1 MCAGFELEQMKKRQ
15 SGFSLIEVLVATV
28 IMAIG
33 ILGIAGLQ
41 VVSLQQ
47 NRSSL
52 LRSEA
57 AQLGNDIMDRIRVNP
72 GEKYWPVEYT
82 DAPKSDA
89 KNCKELE
96 CNTGE
101 MKDYDIALWKCMI
114 NPNDSAGAA
123 YPICAALLL
132 TFGKLSSLPEGDAEI
147 KADYDDKLGTVT
159 TVRVRWVDDKVG
171 TKRNITLVSRTD
183 AETKR

>member
-1 MCAGFELEQMKKRQ
+1 MKKQQ

-57 AQLGNDIMDRIRVNP
+57 LQIGNDIVDRMRANP
-72 GEKYWPVEYT
+72 DEVYAPVEFT
-82 DAPKSDA
+82 DAPISGS
-89 KNCKELE
+89 KNCKEVS
-96 CNTGE
+96 CSAAE
-101 MKDYDIALWKCMI
+101 MSEYDITLWKCMI
-114 NPNDSAGAA
+114 NPNDSVGAA
-123 YPICAALLL
+123 HPICTALLA
-132 TFGKLSSLPEGDAEI
+132 TYRNVAANYVSSLPGGEAEI
-147 KADYDDKLGTVT
+147 QITGDVQ
-159 TVRVRWVDDKVG
+159 TVRVRWVDDTAG
-171 TKRNITLVSRTD
+171 TKRNITLVTRTD
-183 AETKR
+183 K

>member
-1 MCAGFELEQMKKRQ
+1 MKKQ
-15 SGFSLIEVLVATV
+15 HSGFSLIEVLVATV

-57 AQLGNDIMDRIRVNP
+57 LQFGNDIVDRMRANP
-72 GEKYWPVEYT
+72 EEVYAPVEYA
-82 DAPKSDA
+82 DAPISDA
-89 KNCKELE
+89 KNCKEVT
-96 CNTGE
+96 CSSAE
-101 MKDYDIALWKCMI
+101 MAEYDITLWKCMI
-114 NPNDSAGAA
+114 NPDDSAGAA
-123 YPICAALLL
+123 YPVCTAMLA
-132 TFGKLSSLPEGDAEI
+132 TFGNVSSLPGGEAEI
-147 KADYDDKLGTVT
+147 QIAGDVQ

-171 TKRNITLVSRTD
+171 TKRYITLVTRTD
-183 AETKR
+183 K

>member
-1 MCAGFELEQMKKRQ
+1 MCAGFELGIMTKQQ

-57 AQLGNDIMDRIRVNP
+57 LQIGNDIVDRMRANP
-72 GEKYWPVEYT
+72 DQVYAPVEYT
-82 DAPKSDA
+82 DAPSTSA
-89 KNCKELE
+89 TNCKEVD
-96 CNTGE
+96 CNEVE
-101 MKDYDIALWKCMI
+101 MSEYDITLWKCMI
-114 NPNDSAGAA
+114 NPNDSSDVP
-123 YPICAALLL
+123 YSICTTLLA
-132 TFGKLSSLPEGDAEI
+132 TFGNVSSLPEGEAEI
-147 KADYDDKLGTVT
+147 QVADDVQ
-159 TVRVRWVDDKVG
+159 TVRVRWTDDRAG
-171 TKRNITLVSRTD
+171 SKRSITLTTRTD
-183 AETKR
+183 R

>member
-1 MCAGFELEQMKKRQ
+1 MKKLQ

-57 AQLGNDIMDRIRVNP
+57 LQLGNDIIDRMRANP
-72 GEKYWPVEYT
+72 ELNYAPVDYT
-82 DAPKSDA
+82 DAPSSGS
-89 KNCKELE
+89 KNCIGTAANCSTDDMKE
-96 CNTGE
+96 
-101 MKDYDIALWKCMI
+101 YDITLWKCMI
-114 NPNDSAGAA
+114 NPNDSADAE
-123 YPICAALLL
+123 YTICGTLLD
-132 TFGKLSSLPEGDAEI
+132 TFGNVSSLPEGQGEI
-147 KADYDDKLGTVT
+147 QIAGDVQ
-159 TVRVRWVDDKVG
+159 TVRVRWVDDSKG
-171 TKRNITLVSRTD
+171 TKRTITLITRTD
-183 AETKR
+183 R

>member
-1 MCAGFELEQMKKRQ
+1 MRKQQ

-52 LRSEA
+52 LHSEA
-57 AQLGNDIMDRIRVNP
+57 LQLGNDIIDRMAANP
-72 GEKYWPVEYT
+72 EPDYAPVEYT
-82 DAPKSDA
+82 DAPPA
-89 KNCKELE
+89 ANNCTAVE
-96 CNTGE
+96 CTNFE

-114 NPNDSAGAA
+114 NPNDSSGAA
-123 YPICAALLL
+123 YTLCDTLLD
-132 TFGKLSSLPEGDAEI
+132 TFGKVSPLPEGEAEI
-147 KADYDDKLGTVT
+147 QATDDIR
-159 TVRVRWVDDKVG
+159 TVRIRWVDNSVG
-171 TKRNITLVSRTD
+171 SKRSITLTARTARD
-183 AETKR
+183 

>member
-1 MCAGFELEQMKKRQ
+1 MKKQQ

-57 AQLGNDIMDRIRVNP
+57 LQIGNDIIDRMRANP
-72 GEKYWPVEYT
+72 ELAYAPVDYT
-82 DAPKSDA
+82 DAPTSGA
-89 KNCKELE
+89 KNCIGTAAN
-96 CNTGE
+96 CSTAE
-101 MKDYDIALWKCMI
+101 MKEYDITLWKCMI
-114 NPNDSAGAA
+114 NPNDSTRE
-123 YPICAALLL
+123 PTRWPWWSFTDLKWSRSRKS
-132 TFGKLSSLPEGDAEI
+132 TDSSSLERPARLISRPRAE
-147 KADYDDKLGTVT
+147 
-159 TVRVRWVDDKVG
+159 
-171 TKRNITLVSRTD
+171 SR
-183 AETKR
+183 

>member
-1 MCAGFELEQMKKRQ
+1 MCAGFELEQMRKQQ

-57 AQLGNDIMDRIRVNP
+57 LQIGNDIVDRMRANP
-72 GEKYWPVEYT
+72 DEVYAPVDYADEPVS
-82 DAPKSDA
+82 AS
-89 KNCKELE
+89 KNCKEVS
-96 CNTGE
+96 CSSAE
-101 MKDYDIALWKCMI
+101 MAEYDITLWKCMI
-114 NPNDSAGAA
+114 NPADSEGAA
-123 YPICAALLL
+123 YPICTALLA
-132 TFGKLSSLPEGDAEI
+132 TFGNVSSLPGGEAEI
-147 KADYDDKLGTVT
+147 QITGDVQ
-159 TVRVRWVDDKVG
+159 TVRVRWVDDSAG
-171 TKRNITLVSRTD
+171 TKRNITLTTRTD
-183 AETKR
+183 T

>member
-1 MCAGFELEQMKKRQ
+1 MRKQQ

-33 ILGIAGLQ
+33 ILGVAGLQ

-57 AQLGNDIMDRIRVNP
+57 LQIGNDIIDRMRANP
-72 GEKYWPVEYT
+72 DEVYAPVEYT
-82 DAPKSDA
+82 DAPPSTA
-89 KNCKELE
+89 KDCRA
-96 CNTGE
+96 NTCSAIE
-101 MKDYDIALWKCMI
+101 MSQYDIALWKCMI

-123 YPICAALLL
+123 HAICTTLLA
-132 TFGKLSSLPEGDAEI
+132 TFGNPSSLPDGEAEI
-147 KADYDDKLGTVT
+147 QVAAGVQ
-159 TVRVRWVDDKVG
+159 TVRVRWVDDKAG
-171 TKRNITLVSRTD
+171 TKKTVTLNTRT
-183 AETKR
+183 EG

>member
-1 MCAGFELEQMKKRQ
+1 MCAGFELEQMKKQQ

-57 AQLGNDIMDRIRVNP
+57 LQLGNDIVDRMRANP
-72 GEKYWPVEYT
+72 EEAYAPVEYT
-82 DAPKSDA
+82 DAPSSDA
-89 KNCKELE
+89 KNCKEVSCLSS
-96 CNTGE
+96 E
-101 MKDYDIALWKCMI
+101 MSKYDITLWKCMI

-123 YPICAALLL
+123 YSICTTLLA
-132 TFGKLSSLPEGDAEI
+132 TFGNVSSLPEGDAEI
-147 KADYDDKLGTVT
+147 QITGSVQ

-171 TKRNITLVSRTD
+171 TKRNITLVTRTD
-183 AETKR
+183 TSI

>member
-1 MCAGFELEQMKKRQ
+1 MKKQQ

-57 AQLGNDIMDRIRVNP
+57 LQFGNDIVDRMRANP
-72 GEKYWPVEYT
+72 DQVYAPVGYT
-82 DAPKSDA
+82 DAPSSGA
-89 KNCKELE
+89 KDCKE
-96 CNTGE
+96 NTCSTTE
-101 MKDYDIALWKCMI
+101 MSEYDITLWKCMI
-114 NPNDSAGAA
+114 NPNDSSDVP
-123 YPICAALLL
+123 YSICTTLLA
-132 TFGKLSSLPEGDAEI
+132 TFGNVSSLPQGEAEI
-147 KADYDDKLGTVT
+147 QLAGDVQ
-159 TVRVRWVDDKVG
+159 TVRVRWVDDNAG
-171 TKRNITLVSRTD
+171 TKRGITLITRTD
-183 AETKR
+183 R

>member
-1 MCAGFELEQMKKRQ
+1 MRKQQ

-28 IMAIG
+28 IMSIG

-57 AQLGNDIMDRIRVNP
+57 LQFGNDIVDRMRANP
-72 GEKYWPVEYT
+72 DEVYAPVEYT
-82 DAPKSDA
+82 DAPISGA
-89 KNCKELE
+89 KNCKEVS
-96 CNTGE
+96 CSAAE
-101 MKDYDIALWKCMI
+101 MSDYDIALWKCMI
-114 NPNDSAGAA
+114 SPTDSAGAT
-123 YPICAALLL
+123 YTICAGLLAAFR
-132 TFGKLSSLPEGDAEI
+132 TVSSLPGGEGEI
-147 KADYDDKLGTVT
+147 QIAGDVQ

-171 TKRNITLVSRTD
+171 TKRNITLVTRTD
-183 AETKR
+183 K